1 MPPGVFSCVPKLGR
15 PSAHDMGHRAPFLP
29 KPHCQA
35 VAHDDGRRN
44 VQERELDI
52 GHVDGARVDVHGGHM
67 KKVLVIEARF
77 TAISFVASDFECI
90 LNMESS
96 QAGAFTAEPR
106 RLDAIEIWE
115 RTPSWRIGCGDRS
128 LRAVFALAYAHLVCS
143 NVKTAEVLVMTD
155 DNRSI
160 ARSDVTR

>member
-1 MPPGVFSCVPKLGR
+1 MKRNIAASNRTAAIV
-15 PSAHDMGHRAPFLP
+15 LP
-29 KPHCQA
+29 
-35 VAHDDGRRN
+35 V
-44 VQERELDI
+44 
-52 GHVDGARVDVHGGHM
+52 
-67 KKVLVIEARF
+67 

-96 QAGAFTAEPR
+96 QAGAFTTEPR

-160 ARSDVTR
+160 ARTDVTSDLTEIDLS